1 MGMFCL
7 TGSTKLSGPSTCK
20 SHCHHWHCS
29 QSCCWKCPPFHLRF
43 LENAAVSI
51 NACGAPTL
59 QCYHLL
65 SRLWQ
70 QFHWTCKKVEATWT
84 PVYAGAKPALK
95 LKCFLFHHIAH
106 VSLRKRWV
114 VGVRL
119 AGCIGVLC
127 IWVSTDCTQIKTV
140 FQKLSYCQ
148 SRVDLLDLYK
158 AAAETTFSTPIL
170 PLAFVYVNKVEQW
183 TKTSPRNNLSSCLH
197 FSNLLLPIGY
207 CPIQGCN
214 FCFKFR
220 SQMTRSNLICLQ
232 RHTECL
238 FSQITCPFAAASSGA
253 ASKVE
258 KVSCRVCRIVGST
271 VLQRKGYR
279 DASGI
284 ERYRKNVLDFFQR
297 RDCERHGQ

>member
-20 SHCHHWHCS
+20 CHCHHWHCS

-43 LENAAVSI
+43 LENAAMSI

-70 QFHWTCKKVEATWT
+70 QIHWTCKKVEATWT
-84 PVYAGAKPALK
+84 PVYAGAKPCLK

-106 VSLRKRWV
+106 VSLRKTV

-127 IWVSTDCTQIKTV
+127 IWVWRSLHLSINRLHANQNGISKT
-140 FQKLSYCQ
+140 FILSVT
-148 SRVDLLDLYK
+148 VDLLDLYK

-183 TKTSPRNNLSSCLH
+183 TKTSPRNNLSSC
-197 FSNLLLPIGY
+197 
-207 CPIQGCN
+207 
-214 FCFKFR
+214 
-220 SQMTRSNLICLQ
+220 
-232 RHTECL
+232 
-238 FSQITCPFAAASSGA
+238 
-253 ASKVE
+253 
-258 KVSCRVCRIVGST
+258 
-271 VLQRKGYR
+271 
-279 DASGI
+279 
-284 ERYRKNVLDFFQR
+284 
-297 RDCERHGQ
+297 